1 MIYLRVYLSVYIHA
15 QYVGKNESISRER
28 HTESEGVRE
37 REREREWGRQR
48 SAECRVLNTH
58 SSIGLRAP
66 RAARSSR
73 RLSVELGLRRVEM
86 RKKSSPL
93 L

>member
-37 REREREWGRQR
+37 RERERE
-48 SAECRVLNTH
+48 RV
-58 SSIGLRAP
+58 G
-66 RAARSSR
+66 
-73 RLSVELGLRRVEM
+73 
-86 RKKSSPL
+86 
-93 L
+93 